1 MRLLA
6 NHMERLQKVIA
17 KSGVTSRRKAEMYI
31 TEGRVKVNGKTV
43 TELGTKVS
51 PSDRVEVDQIEL
63 EKEEPVYYMVNKPRG
78 VISAVKDDKDRKVVT
93 DLLPE
98 EIEERLFPVGRL
110 DYDTSGLLLL
120 TNDGEFTQ
128 RLIHPKYQMDKVY
141 VAKVNGLVSKEE
153 LTKLK
158 KGIVD
163 QGERLKCVKAR
174 IIDSNVKK
182 GKK

>member
-1 MRLLA
+1 MA

-141 VAKVNGLVSKEE
+141 VAKS
-153 LTKLK
+153 
-158 KGIVD
+158 
-163 QGERLKCVKAR
+163 
-174 IIDSNVKK
+174 
-182 GKK
+182 

>member
-1 MRLLA
+1 
-6 NHMERLQKVIA
+6 
-17 KSGVTSRRKAEMYI
+17 MYI

-158 KGIVD
+158 K
-163 QGERLKCVKAR
+163 ESLTKAS
-174 IIDSNVKK
+174 D
-182 GKK
+182 

>member
-1 MRLLA
+1 
-6 NHMERLQKVIA
+6 
-17 KSGVTSRRKAEMYI
+17 MYI

-98 EIEERLFPVGRL
+98 EIEERLFRSV
-110 DYDTSGLLLL
+110 D
-120 TNDGEFTQ
+120 
-128 RLIHPKYQMDKVY
+128 LI
-141 VAKVNGLVSKEE
+141 
-153 LTKLK
+153 T
-158 KGIVD
+158 IR
-163 QGERLKCVKAR
+163 QGYYC
-174 IIDSNVKK
+174 
-182 GKK
+182 